1 MKNKFFE
8 YIKYFAI
15 LIISV
20 FLIFTLSACGEQD
33 KTKEKVGEE
42 IKFMENKLISV
53 INGLNNIKL
62 TNYVLAEKNFKDEKQ
77 GNESSEGENKSGTQK
92 SGSESAQSSE
102 QGGQGE
108 SGSSGQGGGSTD
120 SGGSSSGGTTGGNSS
135 SSSTQGSST
144 NSSGIQYEMKES
156 GILDN
161 NQAVDWE
168 ATKNEI
174 ENLYSIWSSMIVDL
188 HTVNVNNEDIL
199 NFSSQLDDLIV
210 NVQKEDKVNTAAM
223 LANLY
228 SYIPRYVEHYT
239 EDSTKINLSYAK
251 SYIISSY
258 AYIQQDNWNEAK
270 LKVTKAQEH
279 FSNIINNANE
289 KNMEKQNKF
298 SKVYVLLGEF
308 NNSID
313 KKDKQLY
320 YIKYKKLMENIEDI
334 ETNENR

>member
-1 MKNKFFE
+1 MKNRFFD
-8 YIKYFAI
+8 YIKYVTI
-15 LIISV
+15 MIIV
-20 FLIFTLSACGEQD
+20 TFLIFTLSGCGEQD
-33 KTKEKVGEE
+33 KTKEKVGQE
-42 IKFMENKLISV
+42 IKFMENKLISI
-53 INGLNNIKL
+53 INGLNDIKL
-62 TNYVLAEKNFKDEKQ
+62 TNYVLAEKSFKDEN
-77 GNESSEGENKSGTQK
+77 GESGTSDKESKSGMQK

-108 SGSSGQGGGSTD
+108 SGSSGQEGGSESSGGGS
-120 SGGSSSGGTTGGNSS
+120 SGGSTGGSSNSN
-135 SSSTQGSST
+135 QGAST
-144 NSSGIQYEMKES
+144 NSSDIQYEMKES

-161 NQAVDWE
+161 DQNVDWE
-168 ATKNEI
+168 STKNEI
-174 ENLYSIWSSMIVDL
+174 ENLYSIWTSMIVDL

-210 NVQKEDKVNTAAM
+210 NLKKEDKVNTAAM

-228 SYIPRYVEHYT
+228 SYLPRYVEHYT
-239 EDSTKINLSYAK
+239 QDSTKINLSYAK

-270 LKVTKAQEH
+270 IKVTKAQEY

-289 KNMEKQNKF
+289 KNMENQNKF

-334 ETNENR
+334 ESNENR